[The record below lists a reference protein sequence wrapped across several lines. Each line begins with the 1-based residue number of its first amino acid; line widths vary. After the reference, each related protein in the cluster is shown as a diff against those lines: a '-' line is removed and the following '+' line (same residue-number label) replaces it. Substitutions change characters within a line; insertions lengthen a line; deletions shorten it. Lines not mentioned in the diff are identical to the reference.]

1 MLAGFNGIAYF
12 LSSLPPIWIL
22 DRLGRRKLM
31 LFAVIGMCCCMSVL
45 AGTVSN
51 GNKASGIVASVMLFL
66 FNFFFAVGMLA
77 IPWLLPSEYAPLAV
91 RTPIA
96 ALSSASNWIFTFR
109 KCPRHE
115 TIVSPVSLADR
126 RFCAY
131 SRRAHHSGIDRKHR
145 VEDIRLL
152 RRIQRM
158 LHSSDLLL
166 L

>member
-77 IPWLLPSEYAPLAV
+77 IPWLLPSEYAPLAI
-91 RTPIA
+91 RTPVA

-109 KCPRHE
+109 KFRSYEEFLC
-115 TIVSPVSLADR
+115 SMWFADLLH
-126 RFCAY
+126 
-131 SRRAHHSGIDRKHR
+131 SRRTHHSCVDRKHR
-145 VEDIRLL
+145 MEDIRVL
-152 RRIQRM
+152 RRVQRM
-158 LHSSDLLL
+158 LHPCHLLL

>member
-1 MLAGFNGIAYF
+1 
-12 LSSLPPIWIL
+12 
-22 DRLGRRKLM
+22 
-31 LFAVIGMCCCMSVL
+31 
-45 AGTVSN
+45 
-51 GNKASGIVASVMLFL
+51 
-66 FNFFFAVGMLA
+66 
-77 IPWLLPSEYAPLAV
+77 LAV

-109 KCPRHE
+109 KCPRNE

-152 RRIQRM
+152 RRIQRV
-158 LHSSDLLL
+158 LRSCDLLL

>member
-1 MLAGFNGIAYF
+1 MLAGFTGVAYF
-12 LSSLPPIWIL
+12 VSSLPPIWIL

-31 LFAVIGMCCCMSVL
+31 LFAVVGMCCCMSVL

-109 KCPRHE
+109 KC
-115 TIVSPVSLADR
+115 T
-126 RFCAY
+126 
-131 SRRAHHSGIDRKHR
+131 
-145 VEDIRLL
+145 DIQDKF
-152 RRIQRM
+152 IA
-158 LHSSDLLL
+158 SATY
-166 L
+166 